1 VNIELPSVIS
11 SGTDSS
17 SVKAWVFQDAL
28 FELYQYAPGPPEA
41 LSKHSHDEYQ
51 FCLSFEAP
59 GEYWYR
65 GNRIA
70 VPPTSLSIIH
80 PGEIH
85 AARDVE
91 DRSEVATF
99 RMLYVA
105 PALLENIAGAIA
117 ERTTP
122 QPFFASP
129 IVIDPA
135 LARQFL
141 ELHLKT
147 ETAASTLEQ
156 ESLLLSV
163 LTQFILRYAELHLSE
178 KPVKQVHLQVQRICE
193 YLRENLSENVS
204 LDRLARIADLNPYYL
219 HRVFCR
225 EVGIP
230 PHRYQ
235 TQLRI
240 DRAKILL
247 TKGQPIADIALE
259 VGFSDQSHLT
269 RQFKNLV
276 RFTPGSYVS
285 G

>member
-1 VNIELPSVIS
+1 MNTELSSVS
-11 SGTDSS
+11 SSKADSS
-17 SVKAWVFQDAL
+17 SIKAWTFQDSL

-41 LSKHSHDEYQ
+41 LPKHSHDEYQ

-65 GNRIA
+65 GSRIP

-91 DRSEVATF
+91 DRLGIATF

-105 PALLENIAGAIA
+105 PALLENVAATIVD
-117 ERTTP
+117 RPTSL
-122 QPFFASP
+122 PFFVSS
-129 IVIDPA
+129 IVLDPT

-141 ELHLKT
+141 ELHLAT
-147 ETAASTLEQ
+147 ETVASTLEQ
-156 ESLLLSV
+156 ESRLLSV
-163 LTQFILRYAELHLSE
+163 LTQFILRHGEPHLSP
-178 KPVKQVHLQVQRICE
+178 KLFRQAHSQVQRVRE

-204 LDRLARIADLNPYYL
+204 LDRLSRIADLNPYYL

-247 TKGQPIADIALE
+247 AQGGSIGDIAAE
-259 VGFSDQSHLT
+259 VGFADQSHLT

-276 RFTPGSYVS
+276 RFTPGSYAS
-285 G
+285 R

>member
-1 VNIELPSVIS
+1 VNIELS
-11 SGTDSS
+11 SASS
-17 SVKAWVFQDAL
+17 SKADLSSIKSWTFQDSL
-28 FELYQYAPGPPEA
+28 FELYEYAPGPPEA
-41 LSKHSHDEYQ
+41 LQKHSHDEYQ

-65 GNRIA
+65 GSRLP
-70 VPPTSLSIIH
+70 VPPTSLSLLH

-91 DRSEVATF
+91 ERLGVATF

-105 PALLENIAGAIA
+105 PALLENVAATIAGRA
-117 ERTTP
+117 TS

-129 IVIDPA
+129 IILNPL

-141 ELHLKT
+141 DLHLAT

-156 ESLLLSV
+156 ESRLLSV
-163 LTQFILRYAELHLSE
+163 LTQFILHYAEPLSL
-178 KPVKQVHLQVQRICE
+178 KPVKQAHLQVQRVQE

-204 LDRLARIADLNPYYL
+204 LDRLSQIADLNPYYL

-247 TKGQPIADIALE
+247 AQGRSIGDVAVE
-259 VGFSDQSHLT
+259 VGFADQSHLT
-269 RQFKNLV
+269 RHFKSLV

>member
-1 VNIELPSVIS
+1 MNTELSCAS
-11 SGTDSS
+11 SFKADLSS
-17 SVKAWVFQDAL
+17 IKAWTFQDSL
-28 FELYQYAPGPPEA
+28 FELYQYAPGPPEV
-41 LSKHSHDEYQ
+41 LPKHSHDEYQ

-59 GEYWYR
+59 GEYWYQGSR
-65 GNRIA
+65 LP
-70 VPPTSLSIIH
+70 VPPTSLSLIH

-91 DRSEVATF
+91 DRLSVATF

-105 PALLENIAGAIA
+105 PALLENVATTIAAHPA
-117 ERTTP
+117 P
-122 QPFFASP
+122 LPFFASP
-129 IVIDPA
+129 IVLDPS

-141 ELHLKT
+141 ELHLAT

-156 ESLLLSV
+156 ESQLLSV
-163 LTQFILRYAELHLSE
+163 LTQFILRHAEPLSP
-178 KPVKQVHLQVQRICE
+178 KPVKQAPLQVQRVRE

-204 LDRLARIADLNPYYL
+204 LDRLAQITDLNPYYL

-225 EVGIP
+225 AVGIP

-240 DRAKILL
+240 DRAKLL
-247 TKGQPIADIALE
+247 LAQGGSIADVAAA
-259 VGFSDQSHLT
+259 VGFADQSHLT
-269 RQFKNLV
+269 RQFKSLV

-285 G
+285 R